1 MVLHNYTLPFHK
13 FQFVVAPL
21 YATKSKQLN
30 GLGRIS
36 YSLFPGNSGQKLE
49 LALAG
54 ATFSGDNFTD
64 STNTIHTQR
73 FSKIVPTIKYVFVN
87 KNVRSSITK
96 FIQWKT
102 FLISEQGLLFT
113 RDTINQVDVIT
124 YPTESRYINQLQF
137 VIENNRVLYPYNG
150 ALQIEQGEGFAR
162 LAFTGNY
169 YFNYAKRGG
178 MNVRLFAGKFFYLGD
193 KTFIKQFETDRYHL
207 NMTGPKGYEDYTYS
221 NYFVG
226 RNEFDKFSNQQIMI
240 RDGGFKVRTDFLSD
254 KIGKTDDWLAAANF
268 TSTIPDVINPLAVLP
283 FRLPIKLFIDIG
295 TYADAWKKN
304 AATGRFIYDAGLQ
317 LSLFNNVL
325 NIYVPLFYSKVY
337 KDYFK
342 STITEKRFL
351 KNIAFSID
359 IQNISLKKLQPQI
372 PF

>member
-1 MVLHNYTLPFHK
+1 
-13 FQFVVAPL
+13 
-21 YATKSKQLN
+21 
-30 GLGRIS
+30 
-36 YSLFPGNSGQKLE
+36 
-49 LALAG
+49 
-54 ATFSGDNFTD
+54 
-64 STNTIHTQR
+64 
-73 FSKIVPTIKYVFVN
+73 
-87 KNVRSSITK
+87 
-96 FIQWKT
+96 
-102 FLISEQGLLFT
+102 
-113 RDTINQVDVIT
+113 
-124 YPTESRYINQLQF
+124 
-137 VIENNRVLYPYNG
+137 
-150 ALQIEQGEGFAR
+150 
-162 LAFTGNY
+162 
-169 YFNYAKRGG
+169 
-178 MNVRLFAGKFFYLGD
+178 
-193 KTFIKQFETDRYHL
+193 
-207 NMTGPKGYEDYTYS
+207 MTGPKGYEDYTYS

-226 RNEFDKFSNQQIMI
+226 RNEFNKFYNQQIMI

-317 LSLFNNVL
+317 LSLFKNVL

>member
-1 MVLHNYTLPFHK
+1 MN
-13 FQFVVAPL
+13 
-21 YATKSKQLN
+21 
-30 GLGRIS
+30 
-36 YSLFPGNSGQKLE
+36 
-49 LALAG
+49 
-54 ATFSGDNFTD
+54 
-64 STNTIHTQR
+64 
-73 FSKIVPTIKYVFVN
+73 
-87 KNVRSSITK
+87 K

-102 FLISEQGLLFT
+102 FLINEQGLSFT
-113 RDTINQVDVIT
+113 RDTINQVDIIS
-124 YPTESRYINQLQF
+124 YPTESRYVNQLRF
-137 VIENNRVLYPYNG
+137 VIENNRVLYPYRG
-150 ALQIEQGEGFAR
+150 ELQVEQGEGFAR

-169 YFNYAKRGG
+169 YFNYAKGGG
-178 MNVRLFAGKFFYLGD
+178 MNVRVFAGKFFYLGD

-226 RNEFDKFSNQQIMI
+226 RNEFDKFSSQQIMM
-240 RDGGFKVRTDFLSD
+240 RDGGFKVRTDLLSD
-254 KIGKTDDWLAAANF
+254 KIGRTDDWLAAANF
-268 TSTIPDVINPLAVLP
+268 TTNIPNAINPLAIL
-283 FRLPIKLFIDIG
+283 RLPIKAFVDIG

-317 LSLFNNVL
+317 LSLFRDIV
-325 NIYVPLFYSKVY
+325 NIYVPLLYSQVY

-359 IQNISLKKLQPQI
+359 LQNINLKKIVPQI